1 MAIMKLLRLYFGHTV
16 GAKGHKSGID
26 LVKYL
31 RQIMFI
37 GGEEYGVLFLSI
49 IVLDGEGV
57 VFVDHI

>member
-16 GAKGHKSGID
+16 GAKGHEAGID
-26 LVKYL
+26 LVNYL